1 MVKMKL
7 NIVDKQAAFEYAL
20 YMMLGS
26 YFEKMACCSPMYEKK
41 LHMQYLQQKEE
52 NQLQMEDFCIRF
64 VEKELMPQ
72 LPEDFWRQQV
82 EVRFLPT
89 NVKGMREI
97 QFIGADYA
105 LRVSGI
111 FRGKR
116 YTSMHY
122 EAWSVGR
129 CLTAA

>member
-1 MVKMKL
+1 MVKMKF
-7 NIVDKQAAFEYAL
+7 NIVDKQAAFEYVL

-26 YFEKMACCSPMYEKK
+26 YFDKVACCSPMYEKK
-41 LHMQYLQQKEE
+41 MHMQYQQQKEE
-52 NQLQMEDFCIRF
+52 SQIQMEDFCIRF

-72 LPEDFWRQQV
+72 LPEDFWKQQM

-89 NVKGMREI
+89 NVKGMREV

-111 FRGKR
+111 FLGQKN
-116 YTSMHY
+116 TNMHY
-122 EAWSVGR
+122 EAWGIGN
-129 CLTAA
+129 CLMAA